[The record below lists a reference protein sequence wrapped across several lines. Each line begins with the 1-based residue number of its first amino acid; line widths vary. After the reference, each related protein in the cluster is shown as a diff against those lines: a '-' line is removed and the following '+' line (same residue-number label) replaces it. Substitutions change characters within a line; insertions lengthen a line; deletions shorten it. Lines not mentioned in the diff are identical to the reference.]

1 MNANEQEV
9 QEPQVVKAR
18 NTQKKGVSGETTS
31 QVKHARKHDLKKLS
45 KAAPNATDEITTLMI
60 RGIPCSFS
68 QEALIS
74 LIDGAGLEGK
84 YNFFYL
90 PRDGKRNANL
100 GYAFINFVDERS
112 AELCTATFQGVPLS
126 PARSQKTCT
135 ISPADIQGLP
145 ALWKHFRRTAVC
157 RGS

>member
-68 QEALIS
+68 QEALLS
-74 LIDGAGLEGK
+74 LIDGAGLKGK

-90 PRDGKRNANL
+90 PHDGNRNSNL
-100 GYAFINFVDERS
+100 GYAFVNFVEPQS
-112 AELCTATFQGVPLS
+112 AEICTAAFQGIPLA
-126 PARSQKTCT
+126 PGRSQKTCT
-135 ISPADIQGLP
+135 VSAADIQNAPRPLE
-145 ALWKHFRRTAVC
+145 AF
-157 RGS
+157 S